1 MSNNENLIRAKTQI
15 IKSASHRINYSKSAP
30 LRLPDLIKKK
40 NNEKQE
46 LIQYSLKVKQKLEL
60 LKKEKIETGSSHL
73 KDKSIQRPKKTIQAK
88 SLTAKNYTVKLP
100 NFKDSPNRFELNTSA
115 SWRTA
120 LELIRIF

>member
-40 NNEKQE
+40 NN
-46 LIQYSLKVKQKLEL
+46 
-60 LKKEKIETGSSHL
+60 
-73 KDKSIQRPKKTIQAK
+73 DKSIQRPKKTIQAK